1 MTASGA
7 SGGGSSAGAGAG
19 AGRAD
24 EVQGALR
31 TRLWIG
37 GEWREAAAGGTF
49 DSVNPATDEVLAEVA
64 EARSEDVD
72 RAVEAARGAFA
83 SDGWRRMDP
92 GKRSRLL
99 WNLADLVDR
108 DADELARLE
117 TQDNGKP
124 YFEARRVDLPSV
136 ARTLRYYAGLAD
148 KVQGD
153 VAPVPGPFLNYALRE
168 PVGVVGAI
176 VPWNF
181 PLSMAAWK
189 VAPALA
195 CGNAVV
201 LKPAEQTPLTA
212 LRFGELAAEAGFPAG
227 VLNVLPGFGE
237 TAGAALVRHPGVDAI
252 SFTGSTEVGRTVMR
266 EAAATLKPVSLE
278 LGGKSPNVVFADAD
292 LEQAVRGASTGI
304 FYGKGEVCAAGS
316 RILVEDA
323 VHDEFVAG
331 LAARA
336 RRMPAGDPMDPKT
349 RLGALVS
356 KAQLDRVMGYI
367 DSGTADGARLEAG
380 GDRATVNGRGNF
392 VNATVFSG
400 VKPEM
405 AIAREEIFG
414 PVAAVIPFRD
424 ADDAVAKANDSSY
437 GLAAGVWTRDVG
449 KAHRMAAEIDAGTVW
464 INTYNQYAPSS
475 PFGGCKESG
484 FGRDLGFQTALEK
497 YTRVKSVWVALDG

>member
-1 MTASGA
+1 VAEGTGA
-7 SGGGSSAGAGAG
+7 TKN
-19 AGRAD
+19 AD
-24 EVQGALR
+24 SLR

-37 GEWREAAAGGTF
+37 GEWCDAAKGATF
-49 DSVNPATDEVLAEVA
+49 ESANPATGQVLAHVA
-64 EARSEDVD
+64 EAGPEDVD
-72 RAVEAARGAFA
+72 RAVRAARAAFA
-83 SDGWRRMDP
+83 GDEWRRMDP
-92 GKRSRLL
+92 HERSRLL
-99 WNLADLVDR
+99 WRLSDLVEAE
-108 DADELARLE
+108 ADELARLE

-136 ARTLRYYAGLAD
+136 VRTLRFYAGLAD
-148 KVQGD
+148 KVHGD
-153 VAPVPGPFLNYALRE
+153 VIPVAGPFLNYALRE
-168 PVGVVGAI
+168 PLGVVGAI

-201 LKPAEQTPLTA
+201 LKPAEQTPLTS
-212 LRFGELAAEAGFPAG
+212 LRFGELAMEAGLPAG
-227 VLNVLPGFGE
+227 VLNVVPGFGE
-237 TAGAALVRHPGVDAI
+237 TAGAALVKHPGVDAI
-252 SFTGSTEVGRTVMR
+252 SFTGSTEVGRMVMR
-266 EAAATLKPVSLE
+266 DASAGLKPVSLE

-292 LEQAVRGASTGI
+292 LKRAVRGASMGV

-316 RILVEDA
+316 RILVEEG

-336 RRMPAGDPMDPKT
+336 EQTPAGDPMDPKT
-349 RLGALVS
+349 RLGAIVS
-356 KAQLDRVMGYI
+356 EAQLNRVMGYI
-367 DSGTADGARLEAG
+367 DAGRREGAHLEAG
-380 GDRATVNGRGNF
+380 GNRVTVDGRGNF
-392 VNATVFSG
+392 VSATVFSG
-400 VKPEM
+400 VEPDM

-424 ADDAVAKANDSSY
+424 VDDAVAKANDSCY

-449 KAHRMAAEIDAGTVW
+449 KAHRMAAAIDAGTVW
-464 INTYNQYAPSS
+464 VNTYNQYAPAS

-484 FGRDLGFQTALEK
+484 FGRDLGFRTALEK